1 MVRLPTSD
9 RGVWSASPACALR
22 HCGHWYWD
30 SPHDARGGVTILA
43 RCVGLE
49 FPWNFEG
56 SQEAILYA
64 VFHQGEEYLLRLMK
78 IGKFIL
84 IQ

>member
-1 MVRLPTSD
+1 VPTGLPVLLVLWAIAAIGIGIVRMTP
-9 RGVWSASPACALR
+9 GQA
-22 HCGHWYWD
+22 
-30 SPHDARGGVTILA
+30 VTILA

-49 FPWNFEG
+49 LPWNFEG

-64 VFHQGEEYLLRLMK
+64 VLYQGEEYLLRLMK